1 MKLQRRPQDPHLRAR
16 GRDGEFLHF
25 DARLSPTVAWH
36 SCTSPLPRFRLPVSR
51 LVPIKRSPPA
61 SYELL
66 QRSRPSPPTSRLR
79 TSPPILALADLPR
92 LELAAAGSRPEGLL
106 GVCHGVRPRCTARPR
121 FAAARPRFATAQ
133 PHHPHPGEICLSVLQ
148 FRVSSY
154 LFNSASLFIR
164 ASVHLWNYLAT

>member
-1 MKLQRRPQDPHLRAR
+1 MGKFCILTP
-16 GRDGEFLHF
+16 
-25 DARLSPTVAWH
+25 
-36 SCTSPLPRFRLPVSR
+36 TSPPQLPGTLAHRPLPPFRLPVSR

-66 QRSRPSPPTSRLR
+66 QRSRPPPPTSHLR
-79 TSPPILALADLPR
+79 TSPPIVALADLPQ
-92 LELAAAGSRPEGLL
+92 LELAAVGARPEGLL
-106 GVCHGVRPRCTARPR
+106 RVCHGVRPRC
-121 FAAARPRFATAQ
+121 AARPRFTTTQ

>member
-1 MKLQRRPQDPHLRAR
+1 VGKFCILTP
-16 GRDGEFLHF
+16 
-25 DARLSPTVAWH
+25 
-36 SCTSPLPRFRLPVSR
+36 TSPPQLSGTLAHRPCLHSVCPSPVWYRFNAPSPMR
-51 LVPIKRSPPA
+51 VPALAPPA

-66 QRSRPSPPTSRLR
+66 QRSRPPPPTSHLR
-79 TSPPILALADLPR
+79 TSPPIVALADLPQ
-92 LELAAAGSRPEGLL
+92 LELAAVGAQPEGLL
-106 GVCHGVRPRCTARPR
+106 RVCHGVRPRC
-121 FAAARPRFATAQ
+121 AARPRFTTTQ